1 MRLDAGDDLG
11 NRRTARAKSVHNGL
25 LEVEAI
31 ADYLFYCHSERGEGS
46 SCRKSQIPHPPKQV
60 RNNKFHMRL
69 ANKVA
74 LITGGTSGI
83 GEATALLFAKEGA
96 KVAVTGRN
104 ESRGRAMAAQL
115 LERGSE
121 AIFLRSDV
129 RNAEECHRAV
139 EVTVRSFGRL
149 DILFNNAGVF
159 YPDTTLECS
168 EEKWDLQIDINLKG
182 TFLMSKFAL
191 PSMIA
196 QGSGVII
203 NNSSGWGI
211 VGGDKAVAY
220 CASKGGVVLLT
231 KAMAIDHGR
240 QGIRVNCICPGD
252 VDTPML
258 PQDARLRGLDWNA
271 YIAGCANRPMGR
283 IGTAEEIAKA
293 VLFLASDD
301 SSFMTG
307 AALVVDGGG
316 TAD

>member
-1 MRLDAGDDLG
+1 MRL
-11 NRRTARAKSVHNGL
+11 N
-25 LEVEAI
+25 
-31 ADYLFYCHSERGEGS
+31 
-46 SCRKSQIPHPPKQV
+46 
-60 RNNKFHMRL
+60 
-69 ANKVA
+69 NKVA

-83 GEATALLFAKEGA
+83 GKATATLFAKEGA
-96 KVAVTGRN
+96 KVAITGR
-104 ESRGRAMAAQL
+104 SP
-115 LERGSE
+115 ERGAAVTDQIKQNGGN
-121 AIFLRSDV
+121 AIFHRADVSLASD
-129 RNAEECHRAV
+129 CQRAV
-139 EVTVRSFGRL
+139 EQTLEAFDRL

-159 YPDTTLECS
+159 YPQTALECS
-168 EEKWDLQIDINLKG
+168 EKEWDEQIDVNLKG

-196 QGSGVII
+196 QGRGVII

-211 VGGDKAVAY
+211 VGGDHAVAY
-220 CASKGGVVLLT
+220 CASKGGVVLMT

-252 VDTPML
+252 VETPML
-258 PQDARLRGLDWNA
+258 PADAKMRGLSWASYLEDCN
-271 YIAGCANRPMGR
+271 NRPMGR
-283 IGTAEEIAKA
+283 IGTPEEIAKA

>member
-1 MRLDAGDDLG
+1 MRL
-11 NRRTARAKSVHNGL
+11 
-25 LEVEAI
+25 
-31 ADYLFYCHSERGEGS
+31 
-46 SCRKSQIPHPPKQV
+46 Q
-60 RNNKFHMRL
+60 
-69 ANKVA
+69 NKVA

-83 GEATALLFAKEGA
+83 GQATAILFAKEGA
-96 KVAVTGRN
+96 SLAITGRN
-104 ESRGRAMAAQL
+104 EKRGHAVANQIL
-115 LERGSE
+115 QSGGK
-121 AIFLRSDV
+121 AIFIRTDV
-129 RNAEECHRAV
+129 RKAAECRRAV
-139 EVTVRSFGRL
+139 DETLNSFGKL

-159 YPDTTLECS
+159 YAQTTLECS
-168 EEKWDLQIDINLKG
+168 EEEWDLQIDINLKG

-191 PSMIA
+191 PGMIE
-196 QGSGVII
+196 QCGGVII
-203 NNSSGWGI
+203 NNSSGWGV

-258 PQDARLRGLDWNA
+258 PEDARMRGMKWEDYL
-271 YIAGCANRPMGR
+271 AGCANRPLGR
-283 IGTAEEIAKA
+283 IGTTDEIAKA

-316 TAD
+316 IAD

>member
-1 MRLDAGDDLG
+1 MRL
-11 NRRTARAKSVHNGL
+11 K
-25 LEVEAI
+25 
-31 ADYLFYCHSERGEGS
+31 
-46 SCRKSQIPHPPKQV
+46 RKVS
-60 RNNKFHMRL
+60 
-69 ANKVA
+69 

-83 GEATALLFAKEGA
+83 GEATAVLFAREGA
-96 KVAVTGRN
+96 KVVITGRN
-104 ESRGRAMAAQL
+104 EARGHQVAA
-115 LERGSE
+115 RIVDAGGE
-121 AIFLRSDV
+121 AIFIRTDVRHAADCKRAVHETLRSW
-129 RNAEECHRAV
+129 
-139 EVTVRSFGRL
+139 GRL

-159 YPDTTLECS
+159 YPQTAVECT
-168 EEKWDLQIDINLKG
+168 EEDWDLQIDINLKG
-182 TFLMSKFAL
+182 TFLMSKYAL
-191 PSMIA
+191 EPMLA
-196 QGSGVII
+196 QRSGVII

-211 VGGDKAVAY
+211 VGGDRAVAY

-258 PQDARLRGLDWNA
+258 PEDARLRGLNWSA
-271 YIAGCANRPMGR
+271 YLVGCENRPMGR

-293 VLFLASDD
+293 VLFLASED

>member
-1 MRLDAGDDLG
+1 M
-11 NRRTARAKSVHNGL
+11 NSNV
-25 LEVEAI
+25 
-31 ADYLFYCHSERGEGS
+31 
-46 SCRKSQIPHPPKQV
+46 
-60 RNNKFHMRL
+60 RL

-83 GEATALLFAKEGA
+83 GEATAILFAKEGA
-96 KVAVTGRN
+96 SIAIAGRSEKRGHAVMDKILETG
-104 ESRGRAMAAQL
+104 GK
-115 LERGSE
+115 
-121 AIFLRSDV
+121 AIFVRTDV
-129 RNAEECHRAV
+129 RKAAECRRAV
-139 EVTVRSFGRL
+139 DGTLRAFGRL

-159 YPDTTLECS
+159 YPHNIVDCT
-168 EEKWDLQIDINLKG
+168 EEEWDLQLDINLKG

-191 PSMIA
+191 PHMI
-196 QGSGVII
+196 QQESGVIV

-211 VGGDKAVAY
+211 AGGDSAVAY
-220 CASKGGVVLLT
+220 CTSKGGVVLLT

-258 PQDARLRGLDWNA
+258 PKDARMRGLRWED
-271 YIAGCANRPMGR
+271 YLAGCANRPLGR
-283 IGTAEEIAKA
+283 IGTVDEIAKA

>member
-1 MRLDAGDDLG
+1 MRL
-11 NRRTARAKSVHNGL
+11 
-25 LEVEAI
+25 
-31 ADYLFYCHSERGEGS
+31 HSR
-46 SCRKSQIPHPPKQV
+46 
-60 RNNKFHMRL
+60 
-69 ANKVA
+69 VA

-83 GEATALLFAKEGA
+83 GKAVAELFAREGA
-96 KVAVTGRN
+96 NVAITGRN
-104 ESRGRAMAAQL
+104 ESRGHAVIARI
-115 LERGSE
+115 LESGGQ
-121 AIFLRSDV
+121 AIFVRTDV
-129 RNAEECHRAV
+129 RHAAECKRAV
-139 EVTVRSFGRL
+139 DATLGSFGRL

-159 YPDTTLECS
+159 YSQTALECS
-168 EEKWDLQIDINLKG
+168 EEEWDLQIDINLKG
-182 TFLMSKFAL
+182 TFLMSKYAL
-191 PSMIA
+191 EPMIA
-196 QGSGVII
+196 QGGGVII
-203 NNSSGWGI
+203 NNSSGWGL

-258 PQDARLRGLDWNA
+258 PEDARRRGLEWKT
-271 YIAGCANRPMGR
+271 YLAGCENRPLGR
-283 IGTAEEIAKA
+283 IGTPEEIAKA